1 MDKYQE
7 ILVHERSKFYVIA
20 EDQNGDFCNNFLNKN
35 VSIREFNAKLTDT
48 KSKIYR
54 KELKIDDNLEIKQ
67 LDDINIKKY
76 FLLLYNKNFENV
88 KCTQHNKVIDA
99 FTKMQDDITAY
110 GIKLDFDNK
119 IENIIIE
126 FKYNMADPLTVKLD
140 FQEAD
145 KNAYFA
151 RIEKVR
157 HEDLVKKLSIAH
169 SCGQDLVSIRFQ
181 NCSDNVKY
189 TKISLFDDKKLLM
202 GEFKVDE
209 GMFYKSI
216 TNLAYGKYLYKV
228 AQYDKNNNLIVE
240 TDFISFSLSAPYH
253 GKPLVRIS

>member
-7 ILVHERSKFYVIA
+7 VLVNERSKFYVIA
-20 EDQNGDFCNNFLNKN
+20 EDQNGDFYNNFLDKN
-35 VSIREFNAKLTDT
+35 IFIREFNEKLTDT
-48 KSKIYR
+48 KSKTYR
-54 KELKIDDNLEIKQ
+54 KELKIDDSLEIKQ

-76 FLLLYNKNFENV
+76 FLFLYNKNFDSV
-88 KCTQHNKVIDA
+88 KYTQHDKVIDA
-99 FTKMQDDITAY
+99 FTKKQDDITAY
-110 GIKLDFDNK
+110 GVELDFDNK

-126 FKYNMADPLTVKLD
+126 FKYNMADPLTVKID

-151 RIEKVR
+151 RIENAR
-157 HEDLVKKLSIAH
+157 YENLVKKLSVSQ
-169 SCGQDLVSIRFQ
+169 SCGQDLVTIRFQ
-181 NCSDNVKY
+181 NCCDNVKY

-216 TNLAYGKYLYKV
+216 TNLAYGKYFYKV
-228 AQYDKNNNLIVE
+228 AQYNKNNNLIVE
-240 TDFISFSLSAPYH
+240 TDFISFSLSAPYY
-253 GKPLVRIS
+253 GKPLVHN